1 MRVKGAVRGKKREY
15 LLESEG
21 RGVRQSLGIGLE
33 SRGCLVP
40 CGFSLF
46 LHTFSVSSP
55 T

>member
-1 MRVKGAVRGKKREY
+1 MG
-15 LLESEG
+15 EG
-21 RGVRQSLGIGLE
+21 RQSFWNRLRE
-33 SRGCLVP
+33 WGCLVP